1 MKIPTG
7 YRSAGRIIFSA
18 LIGVSAIASVAVA
31 ETVEPLTLAV
41 ASFDFHDTSGEV
53 EDQITEH
60 EARLTAFVFT
70 VREKLA
76 EHHTITLTSLACEHE
91 QCTARE
97 RGIAELSEQA
107 KSAGAS
113 YLLIGEVHK
122 MSTLVGWVKYA
133 LLDLN
138 SNKPTCDRFLSY
150 RGDTDEAWQRAAR
163 FVARD
168 VERNCIP

>member
-1 MKIPTG
+1 MNIRPG
-7 YRSAGRIIFSA
+7 FHSAVRAIFSA
-18 LIGVSAIASVAVA
+18 LLGASALASVAAA
-31 ETVEPLTLAV
+31 ETVEPLAV
-41 ASFDFHDTSGEV
+41 ASFDFRDTSGEV
-53 EDQITEH
+53 ANQMAEH
-60 EARLTAFVFT
+60 EARLTAFMLT

-76 EHHTITLTSLACEHE
+76 ENRKITLTSLACEHE
-91 QCTARE
+91 QCTARKL
-97 RGIAELSEQA
+97 GIAELSKQA

-113 YLLIGEVHK
+113 HLLIGEVHK

-138 SNKPTCDRFLSY
+138 SNKPTCDRFLTY

-168 VERNCIP
+168 VERSCIP

>member
-1 MKIPTG
+1 MNIPG
-7 YRSAGRIIFSA
+7 FHSAGRAVFSA
-18 LIGVSAIASVAVA
+18 FIGASALASVAVA
-31 ETVEPLTLAV
+31 EQAEPPTLAV

-53 EDQITEH
+53 EDQIAEH
-60 EARLTAFVFT
+60 ETRLTVFVST

-76 EHHTITLTSLACEHE
+76 EHRNITLTSIACEQE

-97 RGIAELSEQA
+97 LGIAELSEQA